1 MDIEL
6 LLIAVLS
13 HNIFDFI
20 LQIKL
25 FRCYRFPVCK
35 GDGKDLKRKKNLYK
49 TVKGN
54 LMHTCSHFIGL
65 CIIVFIINSIKSNPV
80 IFPMSKIIIICIAH
94 FFIDQFKSLIYLF
107 RTSTQNNIWVFI
119 CDQLLHLIV
128 ISLVSFNCDTEYLI
142 SQLKIKLFNYPKSFN
157 FTEKVLITSIIFIV
171 CTWAVG
177 IFIKVFI
184 SYISSEANKINI
196 TDDIGK
202 NIVGGN
208 GSIIK
213 IASTEAKNG
222 GYLIGILERILIL
235 ISIAMNYPV
244 MIGFVLTA
252 KSVAR
257 LKKLSNDSFAEYFI
271 IGTFFSFIAAVL
283 GGIII
288 RSLFN

>member
-35 GDGKDLKRKKNLYK
+35 GDGRDLKRKKNIYK

-54 LMHTCSHFIGL
+54 LMHTSSHFIGL
-65 CIIVFIINSIKSNPV
+65 CIIVFIINSIKNNPV

-94 FFIDQFKSLIYLF
+94 FFIDEIKSLIYLF
-107 RTSTQNNIWVFI
+107 RTSTQNNIWVFLF
-119 CDQLLHLIV
+119 DQLVHLIV
-128 ISLVSFNCDTEYLI
+128 ISLVSFNCDITYFI
-142 SQLKIKLFNYPKSFN
+142 SQIKIKLFNYPKSFN
-157 FTEKVLITSIIFIV
+157 FTEKVLLTSIIFIV
-171 CTWAVG
+171 STWAVG

-184 SYISSEANKINI
+184 NYISSEANKINI

-202 NIVGGN
+202 NIIGNN

>member
-25 FRCYRFPVCK
+25 FRCYRFPICK
-35 GDGKDLKRKKNLYK
+35 GDGRDLKRKKNIYK

-54 LMHTCSHFIGL
+54 LMHTSSHFLGL
-65 CIIVFIINSIKSNPV
+65 CIIIFIINSIKSNPV
-80 IFPMSKIIIICIAH
+80 DFPMSKIIAICIAH
-94 FFIDQFKSLIYLF
+94 FFIDQLKSLTYLY
-107 RTSTQNNIWVFI
+107 RTSTQNNIWVFLF
-119 CDQLLHLIV
+119 DQLLHLIV
-128 ISLVSFNCDTEYLI
+128 ISLVSFNFDTVYFI
-142 SQLKIKLFNYPKSFN
+142 NQLKIKLLNYPESFN
-157 FTEKVLITSIIFIV
+157 FTEKVLLTSIIFIV
-171 CTWAVG
+171 STWAVG

-184 SYISSEANKINI
+184 NYISTEANKLNI

-202 NIVGGN
+202 NIIGDN

-213 IASTEAKNG
+213 IASSEAKNG

-288 RSLFN
+288 RSLFS

>member
-6 LLIAVLS
+6 ILIAILS

-20 LQIKL
+20 LQIEL
-25 FRCYRFPVCK
+25 FRCYRFPICR
-35 GDGKDLKRKKNLYK
+35 GDGRDFKRKKNIYK
-49 TVKGN
+49 IIKGN
-54 LMHTCSHFIGL
+54 LMHTCSHFLGL
-65 CIIVFIINSIKSNPV
+65 CLIIFFINLIKNDPV
-80 IFPMSKIIIICIAH
+80 IFPISKIVLICLAH
-94 FFIDQFKSLIYLF
+94 FIIDLMKSFIYLF
-107 RTSTQNNIWVFI
+107 RTSTQNNIWIFLI
-119 CDQLLHLIV
+119 DQFLHLIV
-128 ISLVSFNCDTEYLI
+128 ISLVIYDFDIIYLIRQLKNKLLTYPNSFNL
-142 SQLKIKLFNYPKSFN
+142 
-157 FTEKVLITSIIFIV
+157 TEKVLITSIIFIV
-171 CTWAVG
+171 ATWAVG

-184 SYISSEANKINI
+184 NYISSEANKINI
-196 TDDIGK
+196 TENIGK
-202 NIVGGN
+202 NIIGNN

-213 IASTEAKNG
+213 IASSEAKNG

-235 ISIAMNYPV
+235 VSIAMNYPV

-271 IGTFFSFIAAVL
+271 IGTFFSFIAAVI